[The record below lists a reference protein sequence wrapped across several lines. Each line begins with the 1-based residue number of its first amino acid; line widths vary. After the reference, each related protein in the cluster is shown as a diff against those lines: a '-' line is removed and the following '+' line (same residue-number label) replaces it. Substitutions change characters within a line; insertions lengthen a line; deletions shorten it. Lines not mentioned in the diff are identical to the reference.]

1 MDVWSETI
9 AAAIGM
15 ILGGSYNWLKKKFGE
30 LSEKRRLKSLNGKL
44 KYTDLR
50 AENPSYVAFE
60 HGIPYILGDDI
71 VARDSGEKLFIDI
84 PEEFKTELEELSFVQ
99 RSENVGHNQSITL
112 DGKPLAKCLAELG
125 VRNPELEIQEA
136 QNTVATQMIRQING
150 GSPRFNGYLAGLYG
164 VEVRRIGSKE
174 RTGLSLKFYQTDYYT
189 YQVLSNIYQT
199 ALRGIVPDIEPKSIS
214 DLRQVRFLTASFG
227 VACWIILDAGEGPE
241 VLIGHRSDSV
251 VVDKDKLHFSMNEAL
266 NSLDQLQSGNYD
278 LSACVY
284 RGLEEE
290 IGIRS
295 EFRRHLSEVRFLD
308 FGVDLE
314 RLEAGISCFIEIRLD
329 ENFTLADLKEMVGIS
344 KDAAF
349 ETKGLYLQ
357 PLASL
362 HDYLERHKKSMS
374 AGARSGLEMLVSRYK
389 AGYVPVTVSS

>member
-1 MDVWSETI
+1 MDLWSETF
-9 AAAIGM
+9 AAMLGM
-15 ILGGSYNWLKKKFGE
+15 ILGGSYNWITKKVGAIAERCRLKK
-30 LSEKRRLKSLNGKL
+30 LNGKL

-60 HGIPYILGDDI
+60 HGIPYISGDDI
-71 VARDSGEKLFIDI
+71 VARDSGEKLFSDI
-84 PEEFKTELEELSFVQ
+84 PEQFKTKLEELGFVQ
-99 RSENVGHNQSITL
+99 PSENLGNNQSIAL
-112 DGKPLAKCLAELG
+112 DGKPLAKSLAELG

-136 QNTVATQMIRQING
+136 KNTVARQMIRQIEG

-189 YQVLSNIYQT
+189 YQVLSRIYQI
-199 ALRGIVPDIEPKSIS
+199 ALRGVVPGIEPNSIS
-214 DLRQVRFLTASFG
+214 DLRRIRFLTASFG
-227 VACWIILDAGEGPE
+227 VACWIILDAGKGPE
-241 VLIGHRSDSV
+241 VLIGHRSNSV
-251 VVDKDKLHFSMNEAL
+251 VVDQDKLHFSMNEAL

-290 IGIRS
+290 LGIRS
-295 EFRRHLSEVRFLD
+295 EFRRQLSDVRFLD

-362 HDYLERHKKSMS
+362 ADYLEEHEKSMS
-374 AGARSGLEMLVSRYK
+374 AGARSGLEMLISRYR
-389 AGYVPVTVSS
+389 AGYVPISIST